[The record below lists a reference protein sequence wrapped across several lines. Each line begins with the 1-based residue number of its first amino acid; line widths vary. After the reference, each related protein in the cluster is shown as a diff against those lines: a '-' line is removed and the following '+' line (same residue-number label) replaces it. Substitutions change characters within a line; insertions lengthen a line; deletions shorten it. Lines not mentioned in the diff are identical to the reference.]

1 MRLDIWSDL
10 VCPYCSIGNAELERA
25 LADFE
30 HRDDVEIRWRSFELD
45 PDAPVDPQTDV
56 VTKIA
61 EKYGMST
68 EQSRAAQEKIGERSA
83 ELGLPYDWAAA
94 RWGNTFDA
102 HRVAH
107 LADDRGV
114 GHDVSGRLLR
124 AYFSEGRQLSD
135 HDTLT
140 ELAGESGV
148 DEAEVRAVLNS
159 DAYAGAVRDDERM
172 ARELGITSVPTF
184 VLAERFGVVGA
195 QSADVLLD
203 ALRQAWA
210 ATHEVSGT

>member
-1 MRLDIWSDL
+1 MGNPGRPTSVATVMRLDIWSDL

-124 AYFSEGRQLSD
+124 AYFSEGRQPRTPTRVRCATMNGWPGSWGSPACPRSSWPNASAWSAPRALTSCWMPSVRPGPPPTRSRGPR
-135 HDTLT
+135 HD
-140 ELAGESGV
+140 
-148 DEAEVRAVLNS
+148 
-159 DAYAGAVRDDERM
+159 
-172 ARELGITSVPTF
+172 LG
-184 VLAERFGVVGA
+184 G
-195 QSADVLLD
+195 
-203 ALRQAWA
+203 
-210 ATHEVSGT
+210 